1 MCLIVTIIMAYLA
14 IANLI
19 AGELVAGLL
28 QSLIA
33 LLFLALLIR
42 NIYMTIQYKKGC
54 STSGCKITDTIAQLF
69 RRDRDDT

>member
-28 QSLIA
+28 QGAIA

>member
-19 AGELVAGLL
+19 AGNLAIGLL
-28 QSLIA
+28 QSAIA
-33 LLFLALLIR
+33 LLFLLLLIR
-42 NIYMTIQYKKGC
+42 NIYMTLQYKKGC
-54 STSGCKITDTIAQLF
+54 NVNGCKITDTIAQFF

>member
-19 AGELVAGLL
+19 AGNLVAGLL
-28 QSLIA
+28 QSAIA
-33 LLFLALLIR
+33 LLFLLLLIR
-42 NIYMTIQYKKGC
+42 NIYMTLQYKKGC
-54 STSGCKITDTIAQLF
+54 SVNGCKITDTIAQFF